1 MQNDVY
7 DYTQPAGTGAVQKN
21 TVLRK
26 TYGLLGLSFIPCAA
40 GAFLSSQ
47 TGINLYTMFGNRWI
61 AFGVTLAFF
70 YGMIM
75 LIEKNR
81 HSNTGAALLMVFTFG
96 MGVLGSAWL
105 QSGQLHPSALLPA
118 TALGL
123 WCSMVLNLNNMRDIS
138 SDLAA
143 GKRTIAARL
152 GLSAAKRY
160 HAALLAVSVLL
171 WWLWL
176 PLAFDEA
183 AQGRLKAILLLLAFI
198 HLYFL
203 KKAPSCSA
211 LDKLLPQWSLSIL
224 VWVLLLWFF
233 I

>member
-26 TYGLLGLSFIPCAA
+26 TYGLLGLSFIPCAI

-96 MGVLGSAWL
+96 MGVLISPML
-105 QSGQLHPSALLPA
+105 QYSLSISNGPQLVGVAAVMTAAVFFTMAAVARRTKADMNSLGRFLIVGVVVLMVGVVANMFLQIP
-118 TALGL
+118 ALGL
-123 WCSMVLNLNNMRDIS
+123 TIS
-138 SDLAA
+138 A
-143 GKRTIAARL
+143 GFVIFSSLLIMFQIRNIIDGGETSHV
-152 GLSAAKRY
+152 SAALTIFVSLY
-160 HAALLAVSVLL
+160 NIFSSLLH
-171 WWLWL
+171 
-176 PLAFDEA
+176 
-183 AQGRLKAILLLLAFI
+183 II
-198 HLYFL
+198 T
-203 KKAPSCSA
+203 
-211 LDKLLPQWSLSIL
+211 SL
-224 VWVLLLWFF
+224 FGEE
-233 I
+233 